1 MTVLVIVGIVIFV
14 LITEGL
20 SEAGMP
26 YEWAFWLGIL
36 IVAGIFGI
44 IVLWV
49 RESEKNKDEQIE
61 EEHKQNLIEKGID
74 VESLV
79 YRQLATRLYLN
90 GKMLTY
96 DYYGYGWDET
106 FLKFG
111 TFEITQDMIV
121 CVKYST
127 GYSQRIQSKRDRQM
141 GALAGLLGVNV
152 ILGDPGDNCINR
164 IWAEFISDTHVYK
177 VPFSSDAWEVTYELE
192 NNINQLQE
200 DLTTLLNAVKQIS
213 EK

>member
-1 MTVLVIVGIVIFV
+1 MTVLVIVGIVISVF
-14 LITEGL
+14 IAGGL

-36 IVAGIFGI
+36 IVVGIFGI
-44 IVLWV
+44 IALWV

-79 YRQLATRLYLN
+79 YEKMATKLYLN
-90 GKMLTY
+90 GKMLTC
-96 DYYGYGWDET
+96 DYYEHDREQ
-106 FLKFG
+106 FC

-164 IWAEFISDTHVYK
+164 IWAEFISDTNVY
-177 VPFSSDAWEVTYELE
+177 EVRFLSGPQEVSYELE

-213 EK
+213 EN

>member
-1 MTVLVIVGIVIFV
+1 MIALLCVVGLLIAAVIADGFSK
-14 LITEGL
+14 T
-20 SEAGMP
+20 GMSF
-26 YEWAFWLGIL
+26 EWAYLLGII
-36 IVAGIFGI
+36 IVFGVCGI
-44 IVLWV
+44 IFWFGSELVK
-49 RESEKNKDEQIE
+49 EKNKQIDEE
-61 EEHKQNLIEKGID
+61 RKQNLIEKGID

-79 YRQLATRLYLN
+79 YEKMATKLYLN
-90 GKMLTY
+90 GKMLTC
-96 DYYGYGWDET
+96 DYYEHDREQ
-106 FLKFG
+106 FC

-164 IWAEFISDTHVYK
+164 IWAEFISDTNVY
-177 VPFSSDAWEVTYELE
+177 EVRFLSGPQEVSYELE

-213 EK
+213 EN

>member
-1 MTVLVIVGIVIFV
+1 MTVLVIVGIVISLF
-14 LITEGL
+14 IAGGL

-26 YEWAFWLGIL
+26 FELAWILGIL
-36 IVAGIFGI
+36 IVVG
-44 IVLWV
+44 VLYLIARLVWHSEDV
-49 RESEKNKDEQIE
+49 RHNEIE
-61 EEHKQNLIEKGID
+61 EEHKQNLIKKGID

-79 YRQLATRLYLN
+79 YEKMATKLYLN
-90 GKMLTY
+90 GKMLTC

-213 EK
+213 EN